1 MKNIQ
6 HPCTVMCTKIIS
18 KLRRVYL
25 HRIGKILLVILLPL
39 LSVQGQSQPEEKEN
53 SPGSR
58 IPLSEFSLGR
68 CVRSDHNF
76 NYFSFY
82 DFGISVNALRHP
94 INATTIFGLNPYV
107 DIHVVDNIGYNN
119 YGFRLYTEF
128 FSSPES
134 SYKIALGPSWSRIF
148 NQGYYSNNSFA
159 LGMSGEFSIFFSP
172 HFGITSRW
180 DRYSDPR
187 GSVSKSVNEI
197 SVGLKIRPRGL
208 ISALGY
214 LFGIGSLGFNSIL
227 KSQ

>member
-1 MKNIQ
+1 MKNIKFCNSTEVLKTITLFYKT
-6 HPCTVMCTKIIS
+6 PW
-18 KLRRVYL
+18 LRYAKMV
-25 HRIGKILLVILLPL
+25 LLILLPL
-39 LSVQGQSQPEEKEN
+39 LSVQGQSQSENKDN
-53 SPGSR
+53 SPGTR
-58 IPLSEFSLGR
+58 IPMSEFSLSR
-68 CVRSDHNF
+68 SVRSDHNF
-76 NYFSFY
+76 NNFSFY

-94 INATTIFGLNPYV
+94 LNATTIFGVNPYV

-148 NQGYYSNNSFA
+148 NQGYNSNNSFA

-180 DRYSDPR
+180 DRFSDSR
-187 GSVSKSVNEI
+187 SSVSKSVNEI

-214 LFGIGSLGFNSIL
+214 LFGIGSMGFNSIL
-227 KSQ
+227 GSQ

>member
-1 MKNIQ
+1 MKNIKFCNPTQ
-6 HPCTVMCTKIIS
+6 MS
-18 KLRRVYL
+18 KTFTQFY
-25 HRIGKILLVILLPL
+25 KTQWILLTNLVLLILLPL
-39 LSVQGQSQPEEKEN
+39 LSAMGQSPSENKDN
-53 SPGSR
+53 SPGTR
-58 IPLSEFSLGR
+58 IPMSEFSLSR
-68 CVRSDHNF
+68 SVRSDHNF
-76 NYFSFY
+76 NNFSFY

-94 INATTIFGLNPYV
+94 LNATTVFGVNPYV

-148 NQGYYSNNSFA
+148 NQGYNSNNSFA

-180 DRYSDPR
+180 DRFSDSR
-187 GSVSKSVNEI
+187 SSVSKSVNEI

-227 KSQ
+227 GSQ